1 MARVAVMGDTESI
14 KGFAALGLDI
24 FPCDREEEAA
34 PLFRRLTAGGEYGVV
49 FLTERLFVLL
59 EKDVKRL
66 DDQLLPAVIPI
77 PGVTGDTGVG
87 IRRLSGSVERAVGSD
102 IIFGGKDRMGV

>member
-1 MARVAVMGDTESI
+1 MGDTESI

-49 FLTERLFVLL
+49 FWT
-59 EKDVKRL
+59 
-66 DDQLLPAVIPI
+66 
-77 PGVTGDTGVG
+77 TSCC
-87 IRRLSGSVERAVGSD
+87 RRSSRFRA
-102 IIFGGKDRMGV
+102 

>member
-14 KGFAALGLDI
+14 KGFAVLGLDI
-24 FPCDREEEAA
+24 FPCDHEEEAG
-34 PLFRRLTAGGEYGVV
+34 PLFRRLTSGGEYGVV

-77 PGVTGDTGVG
+77 PGVTGDMSFCGESANTFFLPLV
-87 IRRLSGSVERAVGSD
+87 RRAGR
-102 IIFGGKDRMGV
+102 

>member
-59 EKDVKRL
+59 ERTL
-66 DDQLLPAVIPI
+66 SCW
-77 PGVTGDTGVG
+77 TTSCC
-87 IRRLSGSVERAVGSD
+87 RRSSRFRA
-102 IIFGGKDRMGV
+102 

>member
-14 KGFAALGLDI
+14 KGFAVLGLDI
-24 FPCDREEEAA
+24 FPCDHEEEAG
-34 PLFRRLTAGGEYGVV
+34 PLFRRLTSGGEYGVV
-49 FLTERLFVLL
+49 FLTERLFV
-59 EKDVKRL
+59 
-66 DDQLLPAVIPI
+66 LPAVIPI

-87 IRRLSGSVERAVGSD
+87 IRRLSESVERAVGSD

>member
-34 PLFRRLTAGGEYGVV
+34 PLFRRLTAGG
-49 FLTERLFVLL
+49 
-59 EKDVKRL
+59 
-66 DDQLLPAVIPI
+66 
-77 PGVTGDTGVG
+77 DTGVG
-87 IRRLSGSVERAVGSD
+87 IRRLSESVERAVGSD